1 MLKNEKGI
9 TLAMLTLSVAILLM
23 IAFTTILLV
32 FDSGVISE
40 SNLIKQNNNN
50 NNESMNSEAS
60 QVQEIN
66 RTEVVN
72 NAN

>member
-1 MLKNEKGI
+1 MIKNEKGI

-40 SNLIKQNNNN
+40 NDLIKQNNNN
-50 NNESMNSEAS
+50 ESINSEAL

-72 NAN
+72 NTN